1 MRKDFRLIA
10 SGRLVTTAVLVAA
23 LSGVAGCS
31 GKNLASKDDDEV
43 VRSGPERERRD
54 PNDTLFGEDGVTIGS
69 VNSTSLGGLLGQPG
83 AQGDA
88 LPVNKFIWQASL
100 DTLSFLPLSST
111 DPFTGVIATDWGST
125 PDAPGQR
132 FKVTAYVL
140 NPNLAAS
147 SLKVAVYRETRN
159 EEGLWVPAPV
169 SPDTALKLEDAILV
183 RARQIRVASLDTDT
197 AS

>member
-1 MRKDFRLIA
+1 MGDRSLWKIA
-10 SGRLVTTAVLVAA
+10 RGPIGIFVGLTL
-23 LSGVAGCS
+23 LAGCS
-31 GKNLASKDDDEV
+31 GSNLGSKEDSDEV
-43 VRSGPERERRD
+43 TSGPYRERRD
-54 PNDTLFGEDGVTIGS
+54 PSDTLFGE
-69 VNSTSLGGLLGQPG
+69 GGLTLGSINQTNLSGALGIEPG
-83 AQGDA
+83 GGGS

-100 DTLSFLPLSST
+100 DTLSFLPLAST

-147 SLKVAVYRETRN
+147 SLKVAVYRETRG
-159 EEGLWVPAPV
+159 EEGVWIPAPV
-169 SPDTALKLEDAILV
+169 NPETAIKLEDAILS
-183 RARQIRVASLDTDT
+183 RARQIRVASLEADT